1 MLVLSLTLLLFSV
14 MLYNKY
20 SQNLYEDI
28 DDVLES
34 RAEGIADSIDT
45 YWEAERQEALKD
57 GLATDTFTKID
68 NINFAKIAERWVE
81 ERSNDPIL
89 LNIIVQIFNVRGIHI
104 VSSKNIP
111 KLDTLPKYVFNY
123 VSAGSRHFDTIMV
136 AIPASK
142 PVTLRILSIPVA
154 ENHKIAYIVQVA
166 SPLSSIYSAL
176 NKLKI
181 MLSVLLPLT
190 VLLTGIIGAFLA
202 KVALKPVDRI
212 IKDMRQITAENLKN
226 RIIIP
231 ETKEEIKRLADTFND
246 MLARLENAFS
256 SQRRFIEDLAHE
268 LKTPLAILKGE
279 MEVALKKIRSAKEYG
294 DILNSGLEEVNRIN
308 SVVENLLIFARFEN
322 ETIMLKTKIL
332 DITIL
337 LNDIVN
343 DIKILA
349 MQKNIGIFISAQE
362 KITVLGDEDKLRR
375 LFLNVLDNAIKY
387 TPLGGKVD
395 ISVTKKNNFVQ
406 IKVSDTGIGI
416 PEKEISHIFDRFYQ
430 VNKSGHKG
438 GFGLGLSI
446 ARSIVEAHKGRIE
459 AESVLNRGTAFII
472 SLPLETS

>member
-1 MLVLSLTLLLFSV
+1 LTC
-14 MLYNKY
+14 
-20 SQNLYEDI
+20 
-28 DDVLES
+28 
-34 RAEGIADSIDT
+34 
-45 YWEAERQEALKD
+45 
-57 GLATDTFTKID
+57 
-68 NINFAKIAERWVE
+68 
-81 ERSNDPIL
+81 
-89 LNIIVQIFNVRGIHI
+89 
-104 VSSKNIP
+104 
-111 KLDTLPKYVFNY
+111 
-123 VSAGSRHFDTIMV
+123 
-136 AIPASK
+136 
-142 PVTLRILSIPVA
+142 
-154 ENHKIAYIVQVA
+154 
-166 SPLSSIYSAL
+166 
-176 NKLKI
+176 
-181 MLSVLLPLT
+181 
-190 VLLTGIIGAFLA
+190 IIGAFLA
-202 KVALKPVDRI
+202 KIALKPVDRI

-231 ETKEEIKRLADTFND
+231 ETKDEIKRLADTFND

-459 AESVLNRGTAFII
+459 AESVLSRGTAFII
-472 SLPLETS
+472 SLPLEIR